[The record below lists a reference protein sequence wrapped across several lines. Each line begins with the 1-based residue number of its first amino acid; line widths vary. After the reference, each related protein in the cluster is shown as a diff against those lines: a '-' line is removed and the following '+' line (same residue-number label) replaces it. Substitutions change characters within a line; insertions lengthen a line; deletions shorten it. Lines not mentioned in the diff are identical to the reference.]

1 MTQYIFYL
9 RTKEGA
15 IQRLPNIIVGPIRL
29 LGTYE
34 YEETITD
41 FPELVVRW
49 ANKTGCSV
57 GIANLAGDPAEYIGK
72 NPDSQGSLLAKTRA

>member
-9 RTKEGA
+9 RTKEGDV
-15 IQRLPNIIVGPIRL
+15 QRLSNIIVAPISL
-29 LGTYE
+29 MGTYE
-34 YEETITD
+34 YEESITG

-57 GIANLAGDPAEYIGK
+57 GIANLKDSVSDTSK
-72 NPDSQGSLLAKTRA
+72 NLDNSELL